1 MHLFHLLW
9 LLLTLSPNEVSDE
22 RLQFDVVR
30 NDKTIGEL
38 IAIKTGDDDLIT
50 YKSYTRIN
58 ARILKKIAVLY
69 QFEVTMKEDQLNSSD
84 AIIAVNGKTRD
95 HTQVKWTGDK
105 YHIQT
110 KGKREKWLL
119 NPIAYPAIL
128 LLFEE
133 PIDVETSFFEETAN
147 FHSLYAMGSHSY
159 KKINRKGKENWY
171 YYKNGKLQR
180 ATVDAGI
187 VRFEMILRD

>member
-1 MHLFHLLW
+1 MHFSYFLW
-9 LLLTLSPNEVSDE
+9 LLFFLPPNEIPSE
-22 RLQFDVVR
+22 KLHFDVVR

-38 IAIKTGDDDLIT
+38 TAIRTAEEGLIT

-58 ARILKKIAVLY
+58 AHILKKIAVLF
-69 QFEVTMKEDQLNSSD
+69 QAEVTMKQDQLNSSD
-84 AIIAVNGKTRD
+84 ASIEVNGKTRD
-95 HTQVKWTGDK
+95 RTQVTWTGDK

-110 KGKREKWLL
+110 KGKREKWLSD
-119 NPIAYPAIL
+119 PIAYPAIL

-147 FHSLYAMGSHSY
+147 FHPLYPMGNHSY
-159 KKINRKGKENWY
+159 KKINAKGKENWY
-171 YYKNGKLQR
+171 YYEKGKLQR
-180 ATVDAGI
+180 AVVDAGI